1 VAAISRPAR
10 KKEENKGVVMDVP
23 LKAFKLKAPA
33 NAQPLQPNAEAP
45 LSVSQAPQP
54 VPAPQTSG
62 GTLKLKAAFVPY
74 QHVPPPPASAQPA
87 LKIQPPAQAAQPEPA
102 AQPALKIQPPV
113 QAVQPHSGTQQINQ
127 GRLIVH
133 NRASVVPP
141 AQPTSTQV
149 PLEPVPQSQPVP
161 LMTLRPSSINNPPAA
176 AAPIEIPKK
185 PATALFVNIKP
196 AIQKTSVYDV
206 PEKYQI
212 PDMSDDLQKI
222 LENES
227 ENYKDQ
233 VQSFVELCEILS
245 NPGWQF
251 PDIAD
256 YIHMLVRSVNLDV
269 LSIVLTEPSDKGK
282 FCKVISR
289 GYKFAPGPQIVAE
302 WGPAVTAD
310 ATVDW
315 NRLMDIAA
323 DKNTKLCKWIIREG
337 LLSVGYVPLHGSAK
351 IHGFLLVGAYENK
364 VQSPLAS
371 SLLELCGDRIGIVL
385 ETRRS
390 VPGVFSPSPA
400 AVQSIKDQLSL
411 LASYM
416 EVLKISAKASPE
428 DVLATAEKCLKTIDE
443 TKKTVESFSGQ

>member
-1 VAAISRPAR
+1 
-10 KKEENKGVVMDVP
+10 MDVP

-33 NAQPLQPNAEAP
+33 NAQPLQPNTEAP
-45 LSVSQAPQP
+45 LSVSQPPQP
-54 VPAPQTSG
+54 VSAPQNSG
-62 GTLKLKAAFVPY
+62 GTLKLKAAFIPY

-87 LKIQPPAQAAQPEPA
+87 LKIQPPAQVAPPS
-102 AQPALKIQPPV
+102 AQPALKIQPPA
-113 QAVQPHSGTQQINQ
+113 QAVQPSPQPQSGTQQINQ

-149 PLEPVPQSQPVP
+149 PLQPAPQSQPVP
-161 LMTLRPSSINNPPAA
+161 LVTLRPSSINNPPAA
-176 AAPIEIPKK
+176 AASNEIPKK
-185 PATALFVNIKP
+185 PAIASFVNIKP

-269 LSIVLTEPSDKGK
+269 LSIVLTDPSDKGK

-289 GYKFAPGPQIVAE
+289 GYKFAPGPQIVSE
-302 WGPAVTAD
+302 WWPAVTAD

-337 LLSVGYVPLHGSAK
+337 LQSVGYVPLHGSAK

-390 VPGVFSPSPA
+390 VPVVSSPSPA

-416 EVLKISAKASPE
+416 EVLKISAKVSPE